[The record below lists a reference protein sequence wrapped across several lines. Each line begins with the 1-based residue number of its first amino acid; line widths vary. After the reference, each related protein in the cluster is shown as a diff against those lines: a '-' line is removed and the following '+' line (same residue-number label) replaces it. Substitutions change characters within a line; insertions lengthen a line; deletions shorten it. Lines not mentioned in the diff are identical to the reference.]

1 MLAAPLCE
9 GKTVIEAKGD
19 ILIVPQATLGG
30 KLKGKSLQYVPM
42 TDRPTPA
49 SQGSVMILCQ
59 PNDNIEEQYEFQQ
72 LTSPRYRYHTN
83 IDKQAGYDLFHAL
96 AAKLSQHVKEPNPDA
111 RVFNGMV
118 VCIVYTLK

>member
-1 MLAAPLCE
+1 M
-9 GKTVIEAKGD
+9 T
-19 ILIVPQATLGG
+19 TL
-30 KLKGKSLQYVPM
+30 KNNTNS
-42 TDRPTPA
+42 
-49 SQGSVMILCQ
+49 SNNEHES
-59 PNDNIEEQYEFQQ
+59 

-118 VCIVYTLK
+118 CIMVYALK